1 VRRWFDT
8 TLVFLVTCAFGS
20 SLAQRTMYG
29 VDGWVLLRRIVGG
42 DLRSDMHLAFK
53 PVAYVGLRIGQ
64 ALGMTP
70 HDAVVA
76 TCAICTALGVAGIH
90 RAALAL
96 NAGRGPAALLAMCVA
111 ATPGVAFFATVVE
124 RHGVFMAGVGLVA
137 WSAVALA
144 VKPNPLRAVVLGLA
158 IAIAYALHSTG
169 IVLWLAFVP
178 LAFFAARE
186 VGLAGHL
193 GWRREARLAIT
204 AGAVAVVLILGFR
217 QVALAIGTM
226 RDPGASFAFFLAHA
240 RVHGRQPGM
249 LLSSTWNELLT
260 PLLPFSVTCW
270 IAWWRPALRGTAS
283 VIFVASLA
291 YAVLVWL
298 MLGGF
303 DERGAYTLPLAWPFA
318 WLTWR
323 AIGTRW
329 TIAALLVATTLAVLG
344 IRRHDDRHLAPVAE
358 GMSVIAGSAPLFLLP
373 AAPSDFELIYLHFPG
388 LRGNEDVWDLFDA
401 AHFSPAAIESNAG
414 LLVDSYLRGKLD
426 EGRVVLISDAG
437 WNWLAEPTG
446 EAAAG
451 PTLRA
456 VLERSFHLQAVGAR
470 GFTGFRVQRRR

>member
-1 VRRWFDT
+1 MRRWFDT
-8 TLVFLVTCAFGS
+8 TLIFLVTCAFGL

-53 PVAYVGLRIGQ
+53 PVAYVGLRVGQ
-64 ALGMTP
+64 GLGLTA

-76 TCAICTALGVAGIH
+76 TCAVCTALGVAGIH

-96 NAGRGPAALLAMCVA
+96 GAGRGAAALLALCVA

-124 RHGVFMAGVGLVA
+124 RHGVFMAGVGIAA
-137 WSAVALA
+137 WAAAALA
-144 VKPNPLRAVVLGLA
+144 ARPSPLRAVVLGLA

-169 IVLWLAFVP
+169 VVLWLAFVP
-178 LAFFAARE
+178 MAFLAVREAGFARQST
-186 VGLAGHL
+186 
-193 GWRREARLAIT
+193 WRRDALLAAT
-204 AGAVAVVLILGFR
+204 AGVAAVVLILLFR
-217 QVALAIGTM
+217 QAALAIGTM

-249 LLSSTWNELLT
+249 LVASTWNEIVA
-260 PLLPFSVTCW
+260 PLLPFSITCW
-270 IAWWRPALRGTAS
+270 FAWWRPSLRLTAS
-283 VIFVASLA
+283 AILLASLA

-298 MLGGF
+298 MLGDF

-323 AIGTRW
+323 AVGVRGTLV
-329 TIAALLVATTLAVLG
+329 ALLAAGTLAVIG

-358 GMSVIAGSAPLFLLP
+358 GMTAIAGSAPLFLLP
-373 AAPSDFELIYLHFPG
+373 AAPSDFELIYLHFPR
-388 LRGNEDVWDLFDA
+388 LRGNLDVWDLFDA
-401 AHFSPAAIESNAG
+401 AHFPPDAIESNTG
-414 LLVDSYLRGKLD
+414 LLVDSYLKGKLD
-426 EGRVVLISDAG
+426 EGRVVLISEAG
-437 WNWLAEPTG
+437 WQWLAEPTG
-446 EAAAG
+446 DASAG

-456 VLERSFHLQAVGAR
+456 ILERSFQLEPVGSLGFR
-470 GFTGFRVQRRR
+470 GLRVQRRP